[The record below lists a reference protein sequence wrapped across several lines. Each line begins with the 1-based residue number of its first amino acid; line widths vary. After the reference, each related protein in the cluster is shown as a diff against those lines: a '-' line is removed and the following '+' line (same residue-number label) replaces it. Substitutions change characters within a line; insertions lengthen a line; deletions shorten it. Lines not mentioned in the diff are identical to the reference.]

1 MFTIRK
7 AVKEDCQSL
16 RILMQEFAENYKI
29 NADLVYPLEQIEEQG
44 FSDQPS
50 KRKFQALVAQST
62 DSKQQLI
69 GYILYFMT
77 YSAFNGKIIYTEEVY
92 VNAEYRSCALGRSLM
107 RELAK
112 EAIQLSVGTVEWD
125 CIDKSIMLFYKRLG
139 GKDLTETNGIHMYNL
154 NGDKLKQLADTSD
167 SDGDQCLTT
176 CIRKATKED
185 SRILR
190 QLCQEFTKE
199 VNIVR
204 DVVSHQDL
212 IDNGLSDG
220 CASRQLFHVFI
231 ADSVDSVKPIGYI
244 FYCRSYSPWYGTGF
258 WIRNLYVRPEYRQK
272 GLSQHLMAAVAKHAI
287 SELRTSLFWSGC
299 ASDTVITSLSVRFK
313 ADDLT
318 DYFDIHLFNLSGD
331 SLAQLANN

>member
-7 AVKEDCQSL
+7 AVKKDCQSL
-16 RILMQEFAENYKI
+16 RILMQEFAENHKM
-29 NADLVYPLEQIEEQG
+29 NADLITPVKQLEEQG
-44 FSDQPS
+44 FCDQPS

-62 DSKQQLI
+62 DNKQQLI
-69 GYILYFMT
+69 GYILYYMT
-77 YSAFNGKIIYTEEVY
+77 YSAFYGKIIYTEEVY
-92 VNAEYRSCALGRSLM
+92 VNAEYRNYALGRTLM

-112 EAIQLSVGTVEWD
+112 EAIQLSVVTVEWD
-125 CIDKSIMLFYKRLG
+125 CIDKSLILLYKRLG
-139 GKDLTETNGIHMYNL
+139 AKDLTESDGIHMYNL

-190 QLCQEFTKE
+190 QLCQEFIKE

-204 DVVSHQDL
+204 DVVSEQDL

-220 CASRQLFHVFI
+220 CDSKQLFHVFVS
-231 ADSVDSVKPIGYI
+231 DSVDSGQPIGYI
-244 FYCRSYSPWYGTGF
+244 FYCPVYSPWYGTGF
-258 WIRNLYVRPEYRQK
+258 LIRNLYVRPEYRQK
-272 GLSQHLMAAVAKHAI
+272 GLAQQLIAAVAKHAI
-287 SELRTSLFWSGC
+287 SDLRPNLYWGGC
-299 ASDTVITSLSVRFK
+299 ASDTVTASLYGKLK

-318 DYFDIHLFNLSGD
+318 DYFGFHLLKMSFD
-331 SLAQLANN
+331 SIAQLANN